1 MNAQKQKR
9 KRGIILTSQGFKK
22 LQVAKSEAESCENA
36 GKSYTLD
43 SLSDRTGLN
52 PDTLIKVFAC
62 EVGVDKRTLN
72 RCFKAFNLK
81 LESNDYQQPI
91 PDFNQPKNWGKAQ
104 NYLSQ
109 IPNQFDWG
117 NAPESGVFYGRT
129 EELATLK
136 HWFLNDRCRVVA
148 LLGMGG
154 IGKTCLSVQLTLHIQ
169 NKFELVIWRSL
180 RYAPPLKELLADLCQ
195 FISKDRETNLPATV
209 AGRIALLISYLR
221 SHRCLFTL
229 DNMEAIFQ
237 CCDQQNASCNYLA
250 GHYREGYE
258 NYGEF
263 LRQVAETSHQ
273 SCLLLTSREKPKEIG
288 RLERETLPVRSL
300 YVKGLPTTEGQKMLT
315 DRGCFWESLLECSRL
330 IEFYAGNPL
339 ALKLVS
345 TTIQRLFAGS
355 ISEVLKDK
363 IPVFG
368 DIRELL
374 GQQFERL
381 SDVEKDVIRWLT
393 INGKPASFSQLQEQ
407 ILPALSLPKLL
418 EAMESLLERSLIEQ
432 SDIFFSLQPMVME
445 YVKSNYIVISY

>member
-52 PDTLIKVFAC
+52 RDTLIKVFAC

-91 PDFNQPKNWGKAQ
+91 PDFNQPENLEKAQ

-180 RYAPPLKELLADLCQ
+180 RHAPPLTDLLAELCQ
-195 FISKDRETNLPATV
+195 FILKEQETNLPATV

-221 SHRCLFTL
+221 SHRCLLLL
-229 DNMEAIFQ
+229 DNMETIFH
-237 CCDQQNASCNYLA
+237 CCDPQNASCNYLA

-263 LRQVAETSHQ
+263 LRQVGETSHQ

-288 RLERETLPVRSL
+288 RLEGETLPVRSL
-300 YVKGLPTTEGQKMLT
+300 QVKGLPTAEGQKILT
-315 DRGCFWESLLECSRL
+315 AHGCFWESLIECSRL
-330 IEFYAGNPL
+330 VEFYAGNPL

-345 TTIQRLFAGS
+345 TTIQKLFAGS
-355 ISEVLKDK
+355 ISEFLKHQ
-363 IPVFG
+363 IAVFG
-368 DIRELL
+368 EIRNLL

-381 SDVEKDVIRWLT
+381 SDAEKYIVKWLS
-393 INGKPASFSQLQEQ
+393 INGKPASFSELQEQ
-407 ILPALSLPKLL
+407 ILPTVSPPKLL
-418 EAMESLLERSLIEQ
+418 EAIESLLERSLIEK
-432 SDIFFSLQPMVME
+432 SAILFSLQPMVME
-445 YVKSNYIVISY
+445 YVKSN